1 LSQAGGYGEQAAA
14 AKRTLAGAGLD
25 AMADLP
31 LDHRRAQRSLGSIIG
46 GFDALNFQEGAHN
59 FVPFC
64 YPS

>member
-14 AKRTLAGAGLD
+14 AERTLAGLD
-25 AMADLP
+25 AMSDLP

-46 GFDALNFQEGAHN
+46 GFDALNFQKGAHN